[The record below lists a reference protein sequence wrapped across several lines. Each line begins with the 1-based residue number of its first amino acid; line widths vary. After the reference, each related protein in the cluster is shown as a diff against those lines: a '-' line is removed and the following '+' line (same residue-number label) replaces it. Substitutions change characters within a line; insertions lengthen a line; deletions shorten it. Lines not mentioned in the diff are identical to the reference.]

1 MKKVLLS
8 LCAALMAATFV
19 SCGGEKAAVV
29 KIGVFEPASGDNGAG
44 GKQEAL
50 GVQYANS
57 LTPTVTIAGKE
68 YKVQLEIVDNESSND
83 KAVTAASELI
93 SKGVSVVLGSYGSGV
108 SIAASD
114 TFAAAQVPAIG
125 ITCTNPQ
132 VTLGNDHYFRICF
145 LDPFQ
150 GTVLANLAADKFSA
164 KKSYCL
170 SKLGDDYSGGLVKYF
185 VEAFKKLGG
194 EVVEE
199 TFPDGTSDFAAYV
212 ANAKKI
218 GADVFFSP
226 VSIEA
231 AALIIE
237 QANTQGLSVPILA
250 GDTWDSNVVL
260 AQAKGTNVQLYVTTF
275 FVEGSTDAQV
285 TEFVT
290 GFRNYLNTNATA
302 KTNNGG
308 DDEIA
313 AVSAMGFDAYYTA
326 LEALKLAGS
335 TKGADVIKALP
346 GVKYTGVSGAIAF
359 DSTGDAVRDVAYVK
373 KVNNETGK
381 WDFVAQ
387 QSVK

>member
-8 LCAALMAATFV
+8 LCGAVLALALV
-19 SCGGEKAAVV
+19 SCGGEKASVV

-50 GVQYANS
+50 GIQYANS

-114 TFAAAQVPAIG
+114 TFAASSVPAIG

-150 GTVLANLAADKFSA
+150 GTVLANLAAEKFSA
-164 KKSYCL
+164 KKAYCL

-212 ANAKKI
+212 ANAKKT

-275 FVEGSTDAQV
+275 FVEGSTDSQV

-326 LEALKLAGS
+326 LEALKAAGS

-359 DSTGDAVRDVAYVK
+359 DKTGDAVRDVAYVK